1 MFYFCT
7 DKSHIV
13 RALYDFDAIN
23 EDDLSFKKGD
33 RMEVEESRYV
43 YFN

>member
-1 MFYFCT
+1 M
-7 DKSHIV
+7 

-33 RMEVEESRYV
+33 RLEVDEETG
-43 YFN
+43 